1 MDEPRKPRLLTRPD
15 VFAWAMY
22 DWANSAYSTLSITI
36 VVVFFS
42 NTLFPESA
50 PVLDAAGHAVL
61 DAAGRPVIKEMWGN
75 WSGSAFAFAL
85 AAATLIAGLL
95 SPVVGALADARAN
108 KHLWLRFTALA
119 GAGCCLGMAVVPV
132 ETPWLATAL
141 FMGALFF
148 FELSYG
154 FANAFLPD
162 LATEEQMNRVSAFG
176 FALGYLGGALALIV
190 ALVLI
195 GYGDSHGWS
204 GEQQLRC
211 GLAVMGAWWGIFSIP
226 AILFLRDRRKPQAT
240 VKIETASGENPANPY
255 VSQHTERVQTSFWT
269 AFRVAIRDVRR
280 TLVEMRNYRMLALF
294 LIGFL
299 LYNDCVQTVISQA
312 SNFAEKDLRFEPKQL
327 ILVVLMIQFVAL
339 PGSLLIGW
347 LSDKIGQR
355 RVLFICLASW
365 AAILLSSWLIP
376 DKADLGHD
384 ELAKKLDVAGV
395 KLNEITSENLSEQ
408 KLSPEQRTEVEQ
420 YLNNLASSQKSFWIM
435 GACVALVMGGIQ
447 SVSRAIMG
455 TMTPPEKS
463 AEFFGFFNMSSKATC
478 FIGPLI
484 FGGVYALTGKYK
496 LAILSLLIQLVIGAI
511 VVARVSIEQGRRDAR
526 GGTEA

>member
-15 VFAWAMY
+15 VLAWAMY

-42 NTLFPESA
+42 KILFPES
-50 PVLDAAGHAVL
+50 H
-61 DAAGRPVIKEMWGN
+61 WGN
-75 WSGSAFAFAL
+75 WSGSAYAFAL
-85 AAATLIAGLL
+85 AATTLTAGLL

-108 KHLWLRFTALA
+108 KHVWLRFTALA
-119 GAGCCLGMAVVPV
+119 GAGCCLGMAFAPADP
-132 ETPWLATAL
+132 PWLATVL

-162 LATEEQMNRVSAFG
+162 IATEEQMNRVSAFG

-195 GYGDSHGWS
+195 GYGDSAGWT

-211 GLAVMGAWWGIFSIP
+211 GLVVMGAWWGIFSIP
-226 AILFLRDRRKPQAT
+226 AILFLRDHRKPQT
-240 VKIETASGENPANPY
+240 TLVVESYGDEGTGSSERSP
-255 VSQHTERVQTSFWT
+255 HTKRVPTSFWS
-269 AFRVAIRDVRR
+269 AFRVALTDVRR
-280 TLVEMRNYRMLALF
+280 TLGDMRNYRMLALF

-312 SNFAEKDLRFEPKQL
+312 SNFAEKDLKFEPKEL
-327 ILVVLMIQFVAL
+327 IMVVLMIQFVAL
-339 PGSLLIGW
+339 PGSLFIGW

-355 RVLFICLASW
+355 RVLMICLASW

-376 DKADLGHD
+376 DKADLGYD
-384 ELAKKLDVAGV
+384 SLAANLNATDIKLAEL
-395 KLNEITSENLSEQ
+395 TPENLSKHQ
-408 KLSPEQRTEVEQ
+408 LTGEQRGLVTQ
-420 YLNNLASSQKSFWIM
+420 YFTNLATSQRYFWIM
-435 GACVALVMGGIQ
+435 GICVALVMGGIQ

-463 AEFFGFFNMSSKATC
+463 AEFFGFFNLSSKATC

-484 FGGVYALTGKYK
+484 FGGVYAYTGKYK
-496 LAILSLLIQLVIGAI
+496 LAILSLLVQLVIGAL
-511 VVARVSIEQGRRDAR
+511 VVMKVNVEQGRRDAR
-526 GGTEA
+526 GGTEV